1 MGSFLKPPPPNKM
14 YRPLFYAP
22 LAITLVLF
30 QQVPTTSAILPT
42 IIGLAAAKTAAIG
55 TVALLGLKA
64 KFLGA
69 KLGGYLGAPAAAASR
84 RDSGRRWVDY
94 NDCYRGSN
102 NYYRGSNNYYRGSNY
117 RRGKRS
123 VEDVEEESFTIESLV
138 DLEVEDCYKRVI
150 CAASTGE
157 LDNTRVQNVLVIFN
171 TDLVQNNNVS
181 NKAMKFVEAARYGG
195 SLRNVA
201 KCEQRY
207 TCTVGMDVLQEL
219 F

>member
-1 MGSFLKPPPPNKM
+1 M
-14 YRPLFYAP
+14 YRPLVYAP

-69 KLGGYLGAPAAAASR
+69 KLGGYLGASASASR
-84 RDSGRRWVDY
+84 RDSGRRWIDYRDY
-94 NDCYRGSN
+94 NDYYRGSN

-123 VEDVEEESFTIESLV
+123 VEDVEEENFTIESLV

-150 CAASTGE
+150 CAASTGKLE
-157 LDNTRVQNVLVIFN
+157 NPRVQNVLAIFN
-171 TDLVQNNNVS
+171 TDDLVQ
-181 NKAMKFVEAARYGG
+181 
-195 SLRNVA
+195 
-201 KCEQRY
+201 
-207 TCTVGMDVLQEL
+207 
-219 F
+219 

>member
-1 MGSFLKPPPPNKM
+1 MG
-14 YRPLFYAP
+14 
-22 LAITLVLF
+22 
-30 QQVPTTSAILPT
+30 
-42 IIGLAAAKTAAIG
+42 IG

-69 KLGGYLGAPAAAASR
+69 KLGGYLGASAAAASR
-84 RDSGRRWVDY
+84 RGSGRRYDNYRDY
-94 NDCYRGSN
+94 ND
-102 NYYRGSNNYYRGSNY
+102 YYRGSNNYYRGSNY

-171 TDLVQNNNVS
+171 TDLVQDNNVS

>member
-1 MGSFLKPPPPNKM
+1 MG
-14 YRPLFYAP
+14 
-22 LAITLVLF
+22 
-30 QQVPTTSAILPT
+30 QVPTISAILPT
-42 IIGLAAAKTAAIG
+42 IIGLAAAKTAVIG

-69 KLGGYLGAPAAAASR
+69 KLGGYLGASAAAASR
-84 RDSGRRWVDY
+84 RGSGRRYD
-94 NDCYRGSN
+94 
-102 NYYRGSNNYYRGSNY
+102 YYRGSNNYYRGSNY

-123 VEDVEEESFTIESLV
+123 VEDLEEENFTIESLV

-157 LDNTRVQNVLVIFN
+157 LDNPRVHNVLAIFN
-171 TDLVQNNNVS
+171 TDDLVQDTNIS

>member
-1 MGSFLKPPPPNKM
+1 MM

-22 LAITLVLF
+22 LAIALVLF

-69 KLGGYLGAPAAAASR
+69 KLGGYLGASAAAASR

-94 NDCYRGSN
+94 ND
-102 NYYRGSNNYYRGSNY
+102 YYRGSNNYYRGSNY

-157 LDNTRVQNVLVIFN
+157 LDNPRVQNVLVIFN
-171 TDLVQNNNVS
+171 TDLVQDNNVS
-181 NKAMKFVEAARYGG
+181 NKAMKFIEAARYGG
-195 SLRNVA
+195 SLRIVA

>member
-1 MGSFLKPPPPNKM
+1 MG
-14 YRPLFYAP
+14 
-22 LAITLVLF
+22 T
-30 QQVPTTSAILPT
+30 
-42 IIGLAAAKTAAIG
+42 
-55 TVALLGLKA
+55 
-64 KFLGA
+64 
-69 KLGGYLGAPAAAASR
+69 SR

-94 NDCYRGSN
+94 RDYN
-102 NYYRGSNNYYRGSNY
+102 NYNRGSNY

-123 VEDVEEESFTIESLV
+123 VEDVEEENFTIESLV

-157 LDNTRVQNVLVIFN
+157 LDNPRVQNVLAIFN
-171 TDLVQNNNVS
+171 TDLVQDTNIS

-207 TCTVGMDVLQEL
+207 
-219 F
+219 

>member
-1 MGSFLKPPPPNKM
+1 MGSFSNHKM
-14 YRPLFYAP
+14 YRPLFYTP
-22 LAITLVLF
+22 LAIALVLF

-55 TVALLGLKA
+55 AVVLLGLKA

-69 KLGGYLGAPAAAASR
+69 KLGGYLGASAGAASR
-84 RDSGRRWVDY
+84 RGSGRRYDNYGDY
-94 NDCYRGSN
+94 NDN
-102 NYYRGSNNYYRGSNY
+102 YRGSNY
-117 RRGKRS
+117 RRGRRS
-123 VEDVEEESFTIESLV
+123 VEEMEEEENLTIESLV

-157 LDNTRVQNVLVIFN
+157 LENPVVQNVLAFLNPNLMQDTI
-171 TDLVQNNNVS
+171 S
-181 NKAMKFVEAARYGG
+181 HKAMKFVEAARYGG
-195 SLRNVA
+195 SSRKVA

-207 TCTVGMDVLQEL
+207 TCSVGMDLLQKL

>member
-1 MGSFLKPPPPNKM
+1 M

-22 LAITLVLF
+22 LVIALVLF

-42 IIGLAAAKTAAIG
+42 IIGLAAAKTAVIG

-69 KLGGYLGAPAAAASR
+69 KLGGYLGASAAAASR
-84 RDSGRRWVDY
+84 RGSGRRYDNYRDY
-94 NDCYRGSN
+94 NDYYRGSN
-102 NYYRGSNNYYRGSNY
+102 NYYRGSNNYYRGSHY

-123 VEDVEEESFTIESLV
+123 VEDVEEENFTIESLV

-157 LDNTRVQNVLVIFN
+157 LDNPRVQNVLAIFN
-171 TDLVQNNNVS
+171 TDLVQDNNIS
-181 NKAMKFVEAARYGG
+181 NKVMKFVEAARYGG

-207 TCTVGMDVLQEL
+207 ACTVGMDVLQEL

>member
-1 MGSFLKPPPPNKM
+1 MGQFLKPPPPNKM

-69 KLGGYLGAPAAAASR
+69 KLGGYLGASTAAASR
-84 RDSGRRWVDY
+84 RDSGRRFVDYRDY
-94 NDCYRGSN
+94 NDYN
-102 NYYRGSNNYYRGSNY
+102 YRGSNNYYRGSNY

-123 VEDVEEESFTIESLV
+123 VEDVEEENFTIESLV

-157 LDNTRVQNVLVIFN
+157 LDNPMVQNVLAIFN
-171 TDLVQNNNVS
+171 TDIV
-181 NKAMKFVEAARYGG
+181 
-195 SLRNVA
+195 
-201 KCEQRY
+201 
-207 TCTVGMDVLQEL
+207 
-219 F
+219 

>member
-1 MGSFLKPPPPNKM
+1 MEQFLKPPPPNKM

-69 KLGGYLGAPAAAASR
+69 KLGGYLGASAAAASR
-84 RDSGRRWVDY
+84 RGSGARYRDY
-94 NDCYRGSN
+94 NDRGYN
-102 NYYRGSNNYYRGSNY
+102 DYYRGSSNYYRGSNY

-123 VEDVEEESFTIESLV
+123 VEDLEEENFTIESLV

-157 LDNTRVQNVLVIFN
+157 LDNPRVQNVLAIFN
-171 TDLVQNNNVS
+171 TDLVQDNNIS

-207 TCTVGMDVLQEL
+207 TCTVGMDLLQEL

>member
-1 MGSFLKPPPPNKM
+1 M
-14 YRPLFYAP
+14 PL
-22 LAITLVLF
+22 I
-30 QQVPTTSAILPT
+30 
-42 IIGLAAAKTAAIG
+42 
-55 TVALLGLKA
+55 
-64 KFLGA
+64 
-69 KLGGYLGAPAAAASR
+69 KLGGYLGASAAAASR
-84 RDSGRRWVDY
+84 RDSGRRYDNYRDY
-94 NDCYRGSN
+94 NDYYRGSN

-123 VEDVEEESFTIESLV
+123 VEDVEEENFTIESLV

-157 LDNTRVQNVLVIFN
+157 LDNPRVQNVLAIFN
-171 TDLVQNNNVS
+171 TDDLVQDTNIS
-181 NKAMKFVEAARYGG
+181 NKAMKFVEAARYGW

>member
-1 MGSFLKPPPPNKM
+1 MM

-22 LAITLVLF
+22 LAIALVLF

-69 KLGGYLGAPAAAASR
+69 KLGGYLGASAAAASR

-94 NDCYRGSN
+94 ND
-102 NYYRGSNNYYRGSNY
+102 YYRGSNNYYRGSNY

-123 VEDVEEESFTIESLV
+123 VEDLEEENFTIESLV

-157 LDNTRVQNVLVIFN
+157 LDNPRVQNVLAIFN
-171 TDLVQNNNVS
+171 PDDLVQDNNIS
-181 NKAMKFVEAARYGG
+181 NKAMKFVEASRYGW

>member
-1 MGSFLKPPPPNKM
+1 MG

-22 LAITLVLF
+22 LVITLVLF

-69 KLGGYLGAPAAAASR
+69 KLGGYLGASAAAASR
-84 RDSGRRWVDY
+84 RDSGRRYVDY
-94 NDCYRGSN
+94 ND
-102 NYYRGSNNYYRGSNY
+102 YYRGSNNYYRGSNY

-123 VEDVEEESFTIESLV
+123 VEDVEEENFTIESLV

-157 LDNTRVQNVLVIFN
+157 LDNPRVQNVLAIFN
-171 TDLVQNNNVS
+171 TDDLVQDTNIS
-181 NKAMKFVEAARYGG
+181 NKAMKFVEASRYGW

-201 KCEQRY
+201 
-207 TCTVGMDVLQEL
+207 
-219 F
+219 

>member
-1 MGSFLKPPPPNKM
+1 M
-14 YRPLFYAP
+14 
-22 LAITLVLF
+22 
-30 QQVPTTSAILPT
+30 
-42 IIGLAAAKTAAIG
+42 
-55 TVALLGLKA
+55 
-64 KFLGA
+64 
-69 KLGGYLGAPAAAASR
+69 GGYLGASAAAASR
-84 RDSGRRWVDY
+84 RDSGRRFVDY
-94 NDCYRGSN
+94 NDYNYRRSN

-123 VEDVEEESFTIESLV
+123 VEDVEEENFTIESLV

-157 LDNTRVQNVLVIFN
+157 LDNPRVQNVLAIFN
-171 TDLVQNNNVS
+171 TDLVQDNNIS

-207 TCTVGMDVLQEL
+207 TCTVGMDLLQEL

>member
-1 MGSFLKPPPPNKM
+1 MGQFLRAPQPNKM
-14 YRPLFYAP
+14 YRPLFLAP
-22 LAITLVLF
+22 LAITQVLF
-30 QQVPTTSAILPT
+30 QQVPTTSALLPT
-42 IIGLAAAKTAAIG
+42 ITGLAAAKTAVIG

-69 KLGGYLGAPAAAASR
+69 KLGGYLGASAAAASR
-84 RDSGRRWVDY
+84 RGSGRRYDNYRDY
-94 NDCYRGSN
+94 ND
-102 NYYRGSNNYYRGSNY
+102 YYRGSNY

-123 VEDVEEESFTIESLV
+123 VDDVEEESFTIESLV

-157 LDNTRVQNVLVIFN
+157 LDNPRVQNVLAIFN
-171 TDLVQNNNVS
+171 TDLVQDTNIS

-207 TCTVGMDVLQEL
+207 TCTVGMDL
-219 F
+219 

>member
-1 MGSFLKPPPPNKM
+1 MGRFLKPPPPNKM

-69 KLGGYLGAPAAAASR
+69 KLGGYLGASAAAASR

-94 NDCYRGSN
+94 ND
-102 NYYRGSNNYYRGSNY
+102 YYRGSNY

-123 VEDVEEESFTIESLV
+123 VEDVEEENFTIESLV

-157 LDNTRVQNVLVIFN
+157 LDNPMVQNVLAIFN
-171 TDLVQNNNVS
+171 TDDLVQDNNIS

-207 TCTVGMDVLQEL
+207 TCTVGMDLLQEL

>member
-1 MGSFLKPPPPNKM
+1 MM

-22 LAITLVLF
+22 LAIALVLF

-69 KLGGYLGAPAAAASR
+69 KLGGYLGASAAAASR

-94 NDCYRGSN
+94 ND
-102 NYYRGSNNYYRGSNY
+102 YYRGSNNYYRGSNY

-123 VEDVEEESFTIESLV
+123 VEDVEEENFTIESLV

-157 LDNTRVQNVLVIFN
+157 LDNPRVQNVLAIFN
-171 TDLVQNNNVS
+171 TDDLVQDTNIS

>member
-1 MGSFLKPPPPNKM
+1 MG

-22 LAITLVLF
+22 LVITLVLF

-69 KLGGYLGAPAAAASR
+69 KLGGYLGASAAAASR
-84 RDSGRRWVDY
+84 RGSGARYRDY
-94 NDCYRGSN
+94 NDYNYRGYN
-102 NYYRGSNNYYRGSNY
+102 DYYRGSSNYYRGSNY

-123 VEDVEEESFTIESLV
+123 VEVEEESFTIESLV

-157 LDNTRVQNVLVIFN
+157 LDNPRVHNVLAIFN
-171 TDLVQNNNVS
+171 TDDLVQDTNIS
-181 NKAMKFVEAARYGG
+181 NKAMKFVEASRYGW

-207 TCTVGMDVLQEL
+207 TCTVGMDVRQEL